1 MPPTQEDPLLTS
13 SRREMMITFCIWL
26 IAMTY
31 TIGVSV
37 TWGYGR
43 DAATLTYVLGFPD
56 WIFWGVITPWAT
68 ATVVSAVFAM
78 GFMQDA
84 PLGDDEEDL
93 RVDS

>member
-1 MPPTQEDPLLTS
+1 MVPRQEDPLLTS
-13 SRREMMITFCIWL
+13 ARREMMITFGIWA
-26 IAMTY
+26 IAMVSTV
-31 TIGVSV
+31 GVSV

-43 DAATLTYVLGFPD
+43 DSATLTYVLGFPD
-56 WIFWGVITPWAT
+56 WIFWGVVTPWGT

-84 PLGDDEEDL
+84 PLGDDEEL